1 MERYLYK
8 AVLTP
13 CGSDGYEASIPE
25 LELMTQGNDFADAV
39 YMAQDLLCLEISD
52 RLKEGDPL
60 PTVGSFTPECPDGS
74 TIVGI
79 MALVEGDDL
88 SLNEMT
94 ADEAADILDVSRSR
108 IYAMVRDGILK
119 ARKVGATLMIST
131 ESVKERFNSPRKAGR
146 PRKGA
151 MEA

>member
-1 MERYLYK
+1 MSYTY
-8 AVLTP
+8 
-13 CGSDGYEASIPE
+13 
-25 LELMTQGNDFADAV
+25 
-39 YMAQDLLCLEISD
+39 
-52 RLKEGDPL
+52 
-60 PTVGSFTPECPDGS
+60 
-74 TIVGI
+74 
-79 MALVEGDDL
+79 
-88 SLNEMT
+88 MT